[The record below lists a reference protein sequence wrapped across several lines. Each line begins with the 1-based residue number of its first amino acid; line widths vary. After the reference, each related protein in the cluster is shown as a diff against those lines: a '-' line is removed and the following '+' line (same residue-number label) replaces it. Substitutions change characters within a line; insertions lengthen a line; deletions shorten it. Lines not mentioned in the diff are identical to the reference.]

1 MPSNATSLKS
11 YKLYNHLF
19 MASTLKEQGYR
30 KALITGT
37 SSGIGLA
44 LAKALISEGLFV
56 IGVSRRA
63 ASINSD
69 RYTHLSIDLI
79 NDTNLKTLQAH
90 TQADPPEIWINN
102 AGQGLIGD
110 AWCPDAGAIESNH
123 KLLYD
128 IPVQLTRH
136 YKKILQ
142 VANIRPVT
150 PYIVQVSSL
159 AVELPIPNMPY
170 YNAAK
175 SALSAFS
182 QSLLLDKNLPFKLID
197 LRPGDFD
204 TGFMDAESIKESSEL
219 DSSTH
224 KKLIAQHKKAPK
236 PELAARCLVRSLRKQ
251 RSGIIR
257 CGGFFQSRIAPL
269 GTRFLPSRLLH
280 SLIRA
285 YYK

>member
-1 MPSNATSLKS
+1 
-11 YKLYNHLF
+11 
-19 MASTLKEQGYR
+19 MASTLKEQGYK
-30 KALITGT
+30 KALVTGT

-44 LAKALISEGLFV
+44 LAKALIAEGLHV
-56 IGVSRRA
+56 VGVSRRA

-69 RYTHLSIDLI
+69 RYTHLSIDLL
-79 NDTNLKTLQAH
+79 NETDLKTLQAH
-90 TQADPPEIWINN
+90 TQGDPPQIWISN

-110 AWCPDAGAIESNH
+110 AWCPSAEEIESNR

-128 IPVQLTRH
+128 VPVQLTRH
-136 YKKILQ
+136 FKEILPKASICA
-142 VANIRPVT
+142 VA
-150 PYIVQVSSL
+150 PYLVQVSSL

-182 QSLLLDKNLPFKLID
+182 QSLLLDKDLPFKLID

-204 TGFMDAESIKESSEL
+204 TGFMEAESIKESPISG
-219 DSSTH
+219 SSTH
-224 KKLIAQHKKAPK
+224 KKFIDQHKKAPK
-236 PELAARCLVRSLRKQ
+236 PELAARCLVQSLRSQ
-251 RSGIIR
+251 RSGIVR

-269 GTRFLPSRLLH
+269 GTRLLPSKLLH

-285 YYK
+285 YFK

>member
-1 MPSNATSLKS
+1 
-11 YKLYNHLF
+11 

-30 KALITGT
+30 KALVTGT

-44 LAKALISEGLFV
+44 IARAMIAEGLLV
-56 IGVSRRA
+56 VGVSRRPA
-63 ASINSD
+63 VIDSD
-69 RYTHLSIDLI
+69 RYTHLSIDLL
-79 NDTNLKTLQAH
+79 NGADLKTLEAH
-90 TQADPPEIWINN
+90 TQGDPPQIWINN

-110 AWCPDAGAIESNH
+110 AWCPSAEAIDSNRR
-123 KLLYD
+123 LLYD
-128 IPVQLTRH
+128 VPVQLTRH
-136 YKKILQ
+136 FRNILQ
-142 VANIRPVT
+142 GANT
-150 PYIVQVSSL
+150 CHAAPYLVQVSSL

-182 QSLLLDKNLPFKLID
+182 QSLLLDKDLPFKLID

-204 TGFMDAESIKESSEL
+204 TGFMNTESIKESSMSG
-219 DSSTH
+219 SSAH
-224 KKLIAQHKKAPK
+224 KKFIAQHEKAPE
-236 PELAARCLVRSLRKQ
+236 PELAARCLVHSLRSQ
-251 RSGIIR
+251 RSGIER

-269 GTRFLPSRLLH
+269 GTRLLPSKLLH